1 MYVKC
6 KLYDENTSVGEIKST
21 DLVEENKK
29 TRLINSRTQVF
40 VLQKKKTASPL
51 VSSMQIGKESKFEQD
66 LSAYNK
72 KSKNRTIFVKIEIIL
87 KQTDEDICSKISL
100 RIKSFAA

>member
-29 TRLINSRTQVF
+29 TRLINSRT
-40 VLQKKKTASPL
+40 
-51 VSSMQIGKESKFEQD
+51 
-66 LSAYNK
+66 
-72 KSKNRTIFVKIEIIL
+72 
-87 KQTDEDICSKISL
+87 
-100 RIKSFAA
+100 